1 MAKQLPI
8 PAEPDDGSGQKAGRR
23 GAVRYL
29 QNEAAPFAARMVLG
43 NALRHRREAI
53 GLSAGEAARQ
63 LGGSPSKVS
72 RIESGTF
79 ALKQQDLL
87 KFYALYR
94 ITDPEEQARLYEL
107 SVTASQPAW
116 WQPWSAVAPK
126 YLQAVVSFEDM
137 ATRVRSFEPI
147 YLHGL
152 LQTPEYAR
160 ALIERG
166 RGSASGHDE
175 LARFRTERHER
186 FTAEPDRKL
195 ICVVDEAT
203 LKRPVGSA
211 EIMRGQLQ
219 HLITLTADPRFQ
231 LHLAP
236 LNDYNVHVEL
246 GATTI
251 FDFAGRLPT
260 IAFAEG
266 YDGGLVIDDE
276 QMVDRRVK
284 AFDALAASSLAPHA
298 MKRRLTDMLTTG
310 FYKK

>member
-29 QNEAAPFAARMVLG
+29 QNEAAPSAARMVLG
-43 NALRHRREAI
+43 SALRHRREAL

-79 ALKQQDLL
+79 ALKQQDLF

-94 ITDPEEQARLYEL
+94 ITDPEEQARLNEL
-107 SVTASQPAW
+107 SVAASQPAW
-116 WQPWSAVAPK
+116 WQPWSAITPK
-126 YLQAVVSFEDM
+126 YLQSVVSFEDM

-166 RGSASGHDE
+166 RGPASGHDE
-175 LARFRTERHER
+175 RVRFRAERHER
-186 FTAEPDRKL
+186 FTAAPDRKL
-195 ICVVDEAT
+195 ICVVDEAA
-203 LKRPVGSA
+203 LMRPVGSA

-219 HLITLTADPRFQ
+219 HLIALTADPRFQ

-246 GATTI
+246 GPTTI

-266 YDGGLVIDDE
+266 YDGGLVIEDD

-284 AFDALAASSLAPHA
+284 AFDVLAARSLAPHA
-298 MKRRLTDMLTTG
+298 LRRRLQVMLSNNR
-310 FYKK
+310 Y

>member
-1 MAKQLPI
+1 MARQLPI
-8 PAEPDDGSGQKAGRR
+8 SAEPDDGYGQKAGRR

-29 QNEAAPFAARMVLG
+29 QNETAPFAARMVLG
-43 NALRHRREAI
+43 NALRHRREAV

-87 KFYALYR
+87 KFCSLYR
-94 ITDPEEQARLYEL
+94 ITDPEEQGRLYEL
-107 SVTASQPAW
+107 ARAAQQPAW
-116 WQPWSAVAPK
+116 WQPWAAVAPK

-137 ATRVRSFEPI
+137 ATRVKSFEPI

-166 RGSASGHDE
+166 RGSARGHDE
-175 LARFRTERHER
+175 LVRFRTQRQER
-186 FTAEPDRKL
+186 FAAAPNRRL

-203 LKRPVGSA
+203 LLRPVGSA
-211 EIMRGQLQ
+211 EIMRGQLK
-219 HLITLTADPRFQ
+219 HLLALTGDPRFQ

-236 LNDYNVHVEL
+236 LYDYNVHVEL
-246 GATTI
+246 GPTTL
-251 FDFAGRLPT
+251 FDFAGPLPT

-266 YDGGLVIDDE
+266 YDGGLVIEDE
-276 QMVDRRVK
+276 HMVDRRVK
-284 AFDALAASSLAPHA
+284 AFDALAARSLAPRA
-298 MKRRLTDMLTTG
+298 MRRRLQDMLATHR
-310 FYKK
+310 Y